1 MNFKKH
7 SELEGKHAFL
17 GASKYH
23 WLNYS
28 NEKLAEVFLSEMA
41 KEKGTR
47 LHAFA
52 AEAIDLGI
60 FLKGRSTIALF
71 VNESIEFGMSPE
83 TVLFYSYNCFGTA
96 DAISYEEERR
106 KQEDGRYKKRYVLR
120 ISDLKTGK
128 TQASEKQLMI
138 YAALFCLEYSVNP
151 INIDMEL
158 RIYQYNE
165 VHMYIPDPMEIIEIM
180 EIIKEFDEHIETLK
194 KEA

>member
-1 MNFKKH
+1 MKWNKH
-7 SELEGKHAFL
+7 SDLEGKHAFL

-28 NEKLAEVFLSEMA
+28 HDKLAETFLNEMA

-60 FLKGRSTIALF
+60 YLKGRSTIALF
-71 VNESIEFGMSPE
+71 VNDGIDFGMSPE
-83 TVLFYSYNCFGTA
+83 TVVFYSYNCFGTA
-96 DAISYEEERR
+96 DAISFEEERR
-106 KQEDGRYKKRYVLR
+106 RDPEGHYHKRPVLR

-128 TQASEKQLMI
+128 IQASEKQLMI
-138 YAALFCLEYSVNP
+138 YAALFCLEYGHNP
-151 INIDMEL
+151 KNMDIEL
-158 RIYQYNE
+158 RIYQTNA
-165 VHMYIPDPMEIIEIM
+165 VSMYIPEADEILEIM
-180 EIIKEFDEHIETLK
+180 ELIKDFDDYIENLK